1 MNMTSAVNAPLLF
14 DHDVIKSIASKHGK
28 TPAQVLLRW
37 STQRGI
43 AVIPKSNNPGRL
55 AQNLEVTGW
64 NLAAADI
71 DAIAT
76 LDKNLRFNDP
86 VAVSTP
92 EGA

>member
-1 MNMTSAVNAPLLF
+1 MTSAVNAPLLF

-86 VAVSTP
+86 VSVSTP